1 MVLKFFAVKDEL
13 ANRFLAPTLMNSE
26 AEAKRQFKS
35 QINNIQMWK
44 DNPSDF
50 SLFALGEFNDETGEL
65 ISKVEKLAGGRS
77 VADA

>member
-13 ANRFLAPTLMNSE
+13 ANRFLAPTLMSSE

-35 QINNIQMWK
+35 QINNIPMWK

-65 ISKVEKLAGGRS
+65 TSKVEKLAGGRS